1 MNKFCIC
8 TSAAARYRCRY
19 NVPGTN
25 DCDATEDDRFSFDP
39 NPRQSI
45 PTETQ
50 PLCGIVSGGM
60 HKPVHQHEHNRKFW
74 LKLAK
79 NERQHAQENL
89 QKMKDKGDD
98 YAANVYKV
106 RIKALVIYIKQL
118 EKKGGEA

>member
-1 MNKFCIC
+1 MNKHCIC

-19 NVPGTN
+19 NIPGTN
-25 DCDATEDDRFSFDP
+25 DCDATEDDRFTFDP
-39 NPRQSI
+39 NARAI
-45 PTETQ
+45 HHEGVT
-50 PLCGIVSGGM
+50 
-60 HKPVHQHEHNRKFW
+60 HPVHQHEHNRKFW